1 MLREITTGDKDGDI
15 EQGHLEAVTSRP
27 DPHED
32 KTK

>member
-1 MLREITTGDKDGDI
+1 MLGISNEKDGDT
-15 EQGHLEAVTSRP
+15 EHGHLEAVTSWP